1 MIALKN
7 LFRYCLFLCLCHYN
21 ASLIKHQSF
30 SLTLSPSPGQS
41 IPVKDSLDKERFYL
55 PFPLFS
61 SLDPSIPS
69 VASLLPRQRKYIKI
83 EGKIFDYLKNELKI
97 SPNILTKLRKH
108 HQWLF
113 NDVDYDRHFLP
124 IVRAFQRYSFTQKH
138 LQSIFSI
145 IPTTFRDKTIDK
157 VCETL
162 DCLVEELALTSEQL
176 TASYVTIKTTPILQL
191 PPEDIGATFRYLK
204 ETLGM
209 SVDDVRYLYQR
220 KTKLWLLPRQKIRA
234 YHTILTS
241 EYGFSPSDIRKMLF
255 SSDTFLFT
263 DALLADIVERNY
275 LYSHLAGLTQH
286 QLMKLSLRWP
296 QYLYLSPQRIIAV
309 INALNLG
316 LGMQCTVCQPQCTP
330 FFTVFK
336 YTTVERLVM
345 KCRRLLFYLT
355 NREESDIIRAENIP
369 IFHRMENTFV
379 SEQKAFE
386 ESYDITWLTDIIRAE
401 NIPIFHRMENTFVSE
416 QKAFEESY
424 DITWLTSSTTT
435 TSTTSSSTS
444 IAEPVAM
451 PPPPPPPLTPLL
463 RRVYAKP
470 RVIATSALPP
480 LTQYVAET
488 ASTSN
493 HDMPA
498 SPIMTS
504 EDSSILSFFD
514 AYYVSRAARKTSIWQ
529 DTEYDHFLLD
539 ILQTIKVDI
548 LPSPGDLQGLEC
560 VLLPHGFTR
569 EDLYRLLWKE
579 VETLHLPHD
588 KAVKLM
594 IGYNYLSYPLTSF
607 MKRIGLLAISLGLT
621 AAEIESIILRQPR

>member
-1 MIALKN
+1 MVLLVGIGRKMIDMRN
-7 LFRYCLFLCLCHYN
+7 LLRYCLFLCLCHYN
-21 ASLIKHQSF
+21 ASLLKHPSF
-30 SLTLSPSPGQS
+30 SLTPSPSSGQS
-41 IPVKDSLDKERFYL
+41 VPVKDFLYKEKIFL

-69 VASLLPRQRKYIKI
+69 VASLMPRQRKYIKI

-162 DCLVEELALTSEQL
+162 DCLIEELALTSEQF
-176 TASYVTIKTTPILQL
+176 TTSYVTIKTTPILQL
-191 PPEDIGATFRYLK
+191 PPEEIRATFRYLK

-209 SVDDVRYLYQR
+209 SVDDIRYLYQR

-263 DALLADIVERNY
+263 DALLDDIVERNY

-386 ESYDITWLTDIIRAE
+386 ESYDITWLT
-401 NIPIFHRMENTFVSE
+401 
-416 QKAFEESY
+416 
-424 DITWLTSSTTT
+424 SSSTT
-435 TSTTSSSTS
+435 TSTTT
-444 IAEPVAM
+444 IAEPVTM
-451 PPPPPPPLTPLL
+451 PPPPPPPPLTPLL

-493 HDMPA
+493 HGIPA

-548 LPSPGDLQGLEC
+548 LPSPDDLQGLEC

-579 VETLHLPHD
+579 VETLHLTHD